1 MKHKLTLISVFLTAL
16 FASTPVYAASGNL
29 WYNVRLKASAML
41 DTLGQFALGGG
52 VIIVVVV
59 GLILS
64 IVSVFTLL
72 MMLKR

>member
-1 MKHKLTLISVFLTAL
+1 MKHKLTLLSAFLTAL
-16 FASTPVYAASGNL
+16 FVSTPVYAAGGDV
-29 WYNVRLKASAML
+29 WYNAKLKASSML

-59 GLILS
+59 GLIMS
-64 IVSVFTLL
+64 IVAVFTLL